1 MFRWG
6 SERGVGGGRVAMTAI
21 TEEFLQEI
29 ARKIVEEFHPRR
41 IVLFGSR
48 ARGEGRGDS
57 DVDLFVEM
65 ESDLRPSERAARV
78 GRVFGLR
85 DWSLDLVVYTPEEVK
100 KHRDVHGALMS
111 IIEREGRV
119 LYDRPSE
126 QLHAVDRQG

>member
-1 MFRWG
+1 
-6 SERGVGGGRVAMTAI
+6 MTAI